1 MVYDLIVASNWGY
14 TLRPHSSNSTD
25 RLPNGA
31 FGVLPKKE
39 FFFLAG
45 SANFGGQSADL
56 PANLTDFFFPEYT
69 IFALFARMQNVFSL
83 SPLRLN
89 N

>member
-56 PANLTDFFFPEYT
+56 PANLTDFFFPNTQY
-69 IFALFARMQNVFSL
+69 LHC
-83 SPLRLN
+83 LRACKTYFPYRR
-89 N
+89 